1 MRHILITGVPGIGKT
16 TLIQNIIKKLKDID
30 VELDGFYTQEYRNER
45 NQRLGFE
52 IVVIQNN
59 KRGILADKSNA
70 ASTNDVRKLGQ
81 YTVYVKNFEE
91 LVFPIISTFN
101 KKLLVID
108 EIGKMELFSK
118 KFEHIIGVAFT
129 SNKFLIVATVPAKG
143 PPFVEKLKRNT
154 SNQLFTVY
162 ENNREGLANDIL
174 STVKAELR
182 L

>member
-91 LVFPIISTFN
+91 LVFPIISTFVRIL
-101 KKLLVID
+101 KLLQFQL
-108 EIGKMELFSK
+108 K
-118 KFEHIIGVAFT
+118 
-129 SNKFLIVATVPAKG
+129 VP
-143 PPFVEKLKRNT
+143 LLWRN
-154 SNQLFTVY
+154 
-162 ENNREGLANDIL
+162 
-174 STVKAELR
+174 
-182 L
+182 